1 LTGRWSDYFIK
12 HGAQF
17 EEFWKELLGLKNRH
31 VVFILGHGFDP
42 RMCQAIRV
50 IMGTGGDGL
59 RDCIALTYDGL
70 VRSQAASFIK
80 IWLPKLS
87 RPK

>member
-1 LTGRWSDYFIK
+1 MFA
-12 HGAQF
+12 AQSSNNF
-17 EEFWKELLGLKNRH
+17 SHNWGKSYLERLPSLQARFTQGIHREVDLII
-31 VVFILGHGFDP
+31 ILESK
-42 RMCQAIRV
+42 I
-50 IMGTGGDGL
+50 
-59 RDCIALTYDGL
+59 DGL